1 MKDTIVDYAMPCM
14 NAERALKEAHNAV
27 LENDYDAAISAAMR
41 ATGECRLLVVS
52 LKGMK
57 EQQNA
62 LRKQATSV

>member
-1 MKDTIVDYAMPCM
+1 MKDTIIDYAMPCM
-14 NAERALKEAHNAV
+14 NAERALKDAHNAV

-62 LRKQATSV
+62 LRKQTTSV